1 MKKKILF
8 LTEASNKVGNGH
20 LSRCLALSDFLKLR
34 YKIFFISK
42 YKLKEFLPKSF
53 KMINFISVRNYYF
66 DAVVIDLKQIDKD
79 YQKKINELKIKN
91 KIIIS
96 DKLHKKLKP
105 SLTVIPYLNNINT
118 NKKQKVISGLD
129 SLILNKKLISIA
141 KKKRLKKNKSHQI
154 NITLCFGGSDPKN
167 YTYKIVKDLVRLNLN
182 LHFNFK
188 IIIGSLYNK
197 ENERRLR
204 NITYNLSNYRI
215 YKNPKNLYS
224 IFKQSKF
231 AIINSGN
238 IKYEFI
244 SLGIP
249 FFLFANDFKSKFFCR
264 IFKNY
269 FKFFNYENFNYP
281 EKKYLSTLLCGLLR
295 IEKKLNFYAKSNKK
309 KINFKSTENV
319 VKHINNTII

>member
-8 LTEASNKVGNGH
+8 LTEASNKIGNGH
-20 LSRCLALSDFLKLR
+20 LSRCLTLSEFLKPR

-42 YKLKEFLPKSF
+42 YNLKEILPKSL
-53 KMINFISVRNYYF
+53 KMINFNSVRNYYF
-66 DAVVIDLKQIDKD
+66 DAVVIDLKLIDKD
-79 YQKKINELKIKN
+79 YQKKINELKIKK

-96 DKLHKKLKP
+96 DKLYKKLKP
-105 SLTVIPYLNNINT
+105 SLTIIPYLNNINT
-118 NKKQKVISGLD
+118 NKKQKVTSGLD
-129 SLILNKKLISIA
+129 SLVLNKKLISIA

-182 LHFNFK
+182 LNFN

-197 ENERRLR
+197 ENERKLR
-204 NITYNLSNYRI
+204 NIIYNFSNYKI

-238 IKYEFI
+238 IKYEFV

-249 FFLFANDFKSKFFCR
+249 FLLFANDFKSKFFCR

-269 FKFFNYENFNYP
+269 FKFFHYKNFNYP
-281 EKKYLSTLLCGLLR
+281 DIKYLNTLLCSLIK

>member
-8 LTEASNKVGNGH
+8 LTEASNKIGNGH
-20 LSRCLALSDFLKLR
+20 LSRCLALSEFLKVR

-42 YKLKEFLPKSF
+42 YNLKEILPKSF
-53 KMINFISVRNYYF
+53 KTIDFNSVRYDYF
-66 DAVVIDLKQIDKD
+66 DAVIIDLKLIGKD

-96 DKLHKKLKP
+96 DKLYEKLKP
-105 SLTVIPYLNNINT
+105 SLTIIPYLNNIKT
-118 NKKQKVISGLD
+118 NKKQKVTSGLD
-129 SLILNKKLISIA
+129 SLILSKKLISIA
-141 KKKRLKKNKSHQI
+141 KKKRLKKNKFHQI

-167 YTYKIVKDLVRLNLN
+167 YTFKIVKDLIRLN
-182 LHFNFK
+182 FNFNFN

-204 NITYNLSNYRI
+204 NITYSLSNYKI

-238 IKYEFI
+238 IKYEFV

-269 FKFFNYENFNYP
+269 FKFFHYKNFNYP
-281 EKKYLSTLLCGLLR
+281 EKKYLNTLLCSLIK
-295 IEKKLNFYAKSNKK
+295 IEKKLNFYAKANKK
-309 KINFKSTENV
+309 RIDFKSTENV